1 MNLKFSYKS
10 SFYITAFVLSISLLG
25 CDLDETQEVVTLS
38 NLVWEDNFD
47 VDGAPDASKWAF
59 EIGDGTAQGIPGW
72 GNNELQYYTDRPE
85 NVSVESGVLKITA
98 RQESF
103 EGSGY
108 TSARLITKG
117 LFQQK
122 YGRFEA
128 RVKLPTGQ
136 GLWPAFWLLGDDS
149 NGDIW
154 PQIGEIDVMEFLGDE
169 PTQIFGTIHGPQYSG
184 GESISKEFVLE
195 ADRFD
200 TGFHIFGIEWTP
212 NFINFYVDDK
222 LYQTLKPSDVEEET
236 NGEGEWVFNDREFY
250 MILNMAVGGNLPG
263 PPNADTMFPQTMY
276 VDYVRVYN

>member
-154 PQIGEIDVMEFLGDE
+154 PQIGEIDVMEYLGDE